1 MSKSIRGFS
10 WCARYRSLYSPAAR
24 LFQAGTRFS
33 VLGKIPGKPAG
44 PDGRTQVFLS
54 LNFFKADFAN
64 RNAPLSCSRNIT
76 KYEHKMQGD

>member
-1 MSKSIRGFS
+1 MVSVGVQDTDPCIVRPPGLLAI
-10 WCARYRSLYSPAAR
+10 W
-24 LFQAGTRFS
+24 LFQAGTRLS

-76 KYEHKMQGD
+76 KY